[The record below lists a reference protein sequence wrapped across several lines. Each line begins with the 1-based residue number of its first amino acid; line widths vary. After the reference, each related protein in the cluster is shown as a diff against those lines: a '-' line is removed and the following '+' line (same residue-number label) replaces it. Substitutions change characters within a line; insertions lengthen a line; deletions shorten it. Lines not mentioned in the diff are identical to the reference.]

1 MTALTAIAR
10 QMLRD
15 PVAGSRALVA
25 ERLPRRALWTA
36 FWAAVLLDT
45 VLATLWMTRFLAIAG
60 AELPPDMAESM
71 ARTAANPFL
80 NVPAQAAYWFIVI
93 HALHRVGAAF
103 GGTGDF
109 DDALHVGVACQAV
122 NIAYLASLLVAALVL
137 PPLVL
142 PVLVGGVIYALW
154 LVSGMIRGLHGF
166 SSRLPVIVMMIVTF
180 AAIYVTLSVVMAL
193 VLPGAA

>member
-10 QMLRD
+10 QTLRD
-15 PVAGSRALVA
+15 PVAGARALVA
-25 ERLPRRALWTA
+25 ERLPRRVLWTA
-36 FWAAVLLDT
+36 FWAAVMLDT
-45 VLATLWMTRFLAIAG
+45 VLATLWMTRFLALAG
-60 AELPPDMAESM
+60 SELPPDMAEAM
-71 ARTAANPFL
+71 ARSAANPFL
-80 NVPAQAAYWFIVI
+80 NVPAQAIYWFIVI

-122 NIAYLASLLVAALVL
+122 NLAYIAALLVAALVL

-166 SSRLPVIVMMIVTF
+166 RSRLPVIVVMIATF
-180 AAIYVTLSVVMAL
+180 AAIYVTLSVVMAVL
-193 VLPGAA
+193 LPGSA